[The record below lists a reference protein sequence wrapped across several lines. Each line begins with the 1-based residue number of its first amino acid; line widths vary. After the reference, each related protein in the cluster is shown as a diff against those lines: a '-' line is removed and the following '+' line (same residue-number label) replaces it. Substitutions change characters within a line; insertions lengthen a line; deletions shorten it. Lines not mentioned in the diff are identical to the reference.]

1 MRESAVDAILL
12 ASGFSRRFG
21 GENKLL
27 VPFRGKTLA
36 GHTLE
41 LVCGIDCIKNVIL
54 VTSFDGVASEAM
66 KLSHVRNIKIIRN
79 DHPERGQRESVR
91 LGVEASSADWY
102 LFFPCDQPL
111 LDAETVMRII
121 GAAKTEGQIIQPF
134 SRRGTRQRSFEHT
147 MQRSFEHTMQNCP
160 GGSGE
165 GYPGNPVL
173 FSASFREE
181 LLSLQEGEH
190 PRNIKAEHPEAVYSI
205 EIENETVLFDVDNPD
220 TLLKLEGPG

>member
-1 MRESAVDAILL
+1 M

-21 GENKLL
+21 GKNKLL
-27 VPFRGKTLA
+27 VPFRGKTLVR
-36 GHTLE
+36 HTLE
-41 LVCGIDCIKNVIL
+41 LACGIDCIKNVIL
-54 VTSFDGVASEAM
+54 VTSFDEAVSEAL
-66 KLSHVRNIKIIRN
+66 KLSHLRSIKIIRN

-111 LDAETVMRII
+111 LDTETVTRII

-134 SRRGTRQRSFEHT
+134 FRHT
-147 MQRSFEHTMQNCP
+147 MRNGP
-160 GGSGE
+160 GGFCE
-165 GYPGNPVL
+165 GRPGNPVL

-190 PRNIKAEHPEAVYSI
+190 PRDIKAGHPEAVYSV
-205 EIENETVLFDVDNPD
+205 EVENETVLFDADDPE

>member
-1 MRESAVDAILL
+1 M

-27 VPFRGKTLA
+27 VPFRGKPLVR
-36 GHTLE
+36 HTLE
-41 LVCGIDCIKNVIL
+41 LACSIDCIKHVFL
-54 VTSFDGVASEAM
+54 VTSFDEVASLAL
-66 KLSHVRNIKIIRN
+66 KLSHARNVKIIRN

-111 LDAETVMRII
+111 LDAETVMSII

-134 SRRGTRQRSFEHT
+134 FRTGI
-147 MQRSFEHTMQNCP
+147 MQRGFGHFSDGFGGGYP
-160 GGSGE
+160 GR
-165 GYPGNPVL
+165 PGNPVL

-190 PRNIKAEHPEAVYSI
+190 PRNIKERNPEAVYSI
-205 EIENETVLFDVDNPD
+205 EVENETALFDADDPE
-220 TLLKLEGPG
+220 TLLRLEGIG